1 MIFPC
6 DLNYISPD
14 TRSLFMYETS
24 EKRMDE
30 MLTLGTR
37 HHGMAHPQV
46 TRTGDEGYPRTAD
59 TVRSAGLVRG

>member
-14 TRSLFMYETS
+14 TRSLFMSKTS

-30 MLTLGTR
+30 ILTLGIR
-37 HHGMAHPQV
+37 HHGIAHSQV
-46 TRTGDEGYPRTAD
+46 TCTGDEGYPRTAD
-59 TVRSAGLVRG
+59 TVRSSGLVRG